1 MRRFSFVLPT
11 YLQCGCKMG
20 IWQLML
26 RNMLRNLV
34 HDIFFFFITAST
46 VQHNAVNWF
55 DNVGQDQ
62 QNIFQALPEASA
74 GEVNVDEIT
83 AIKKDLE
90 MKEAEC
96 AELIAKISTVENSRQ
111 TLQDNIADLNVKTQ
125 VLHQKIAEL
134 EAILL
139 AKNQQDPT
147 IVDTAVKI
155 EALEHQVEDLQ
166 TKLTES
172 EQLMQLAQIAK
183 SDLSQEISRL
193 ELELASQKSDQAP
206 STVPPPITVQ
216 EPAASI
222 EATTTES
229 FFQQSTRYLLT

>member
-1 MRRFSFVLPT
+1 M
-11 YLQCGCKMG
+11 
-20 IWQLML
+20 
-26 RNMLRNLV
+26 
-34 HDIFFFFITAST
+34 
-46 VQHNAVNWF
+46 
-55 DNVGQDQ
+55 
-62 QNIFQALPEASA
+62 PEASA
-74 GEVNVDEIT
+74 GEVNVEDIT
-83 AIKKDLE
+83 AIKKGLE

-96 AELIAKISTVENSRQ
+96 VELIAKISTIENSRQ
-111 TLQDNIADLNVKTQ
+111 TLQDSIADFNINTQ

-147 IVDTAVKI
+147 VVEAAVKI
-155 EALEHQVEDLQ
+155 KALEHQVEDLQ

-183 SDLSQEISRL
+183 SELSQEISRL
-193 ELELASQKSDQAP
+193 EHELALQKSDQVP
-206 STVPPPITVQ
+206 SSVPPPITVQ

-229 FFQQSTRYLLT
+229 FFQQSKRYTYFHKTFYFFKN